1 MYTIVL
7 LVMSSTASIV
17 KPDALGNNHH
27 FIFLHKSSLL
37 CYVTYTMT
45 LQEDLLWEQSF
56 YGENNLQN
64 TVLLK
69 PMIVTKLLALNW
81 KKY

>member
-1 MYTIVL
+1 MYTVVL
-7 LVMSSTASIV
+7 PVMGPTTSIV

-27 FIFLHKSSLL
+27 FIFLQKSSLL

-45 LQEDLLWEQSF
+45 LLEDLLWKQSF

-64 TVLLK
+64 AVLLK
-69 PMIVTKLLALNW
+69 PMMVTKL
-81 KKY
+81 